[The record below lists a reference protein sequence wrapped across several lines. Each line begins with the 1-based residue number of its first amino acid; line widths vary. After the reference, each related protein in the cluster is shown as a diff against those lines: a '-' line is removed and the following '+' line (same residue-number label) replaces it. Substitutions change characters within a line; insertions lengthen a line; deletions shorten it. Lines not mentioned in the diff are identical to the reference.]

1 MKLFRYEN
9 YEVKIDPEALL
20 LKPFENLAEKF
31 KRNKEFLKSVFA
43 YIYFFADSRSDFQI
57 FRDTEERST
66 KIKMSLGI
74 DEKWEPDDITKAAID
89 FYSSFKTE
97 SAMLLDSTKN
107 AIDKLRK
114 ALEEINFNEVDDKGR
129 PVYPLNTLAQ
139 TIKVIPTLVKDLKDA
154 EEAVNSEI
162 KSAAKARGGSEKTL
176 FDDGINL

>member
-31 KRNKEFLKSVFA
+31 KNNKEFLKSVFA
-43 YIYFFADSRSDFQI
+43 YIYFFTDSRSDFQI
-57 FRDTEERST
+57 FRDTEERSA

-74 DEKWEPDDITKAAID
+74 DEKWELDDVTKAAID

-107 AIDKLRK
+107 AIDK